1 MAKVAKDRLDAVRKY
16 LQQVFPGWALAER
29 WDDDHEAQT
38 FLLKKPRESLHLLK
52 VSRAVL
58 EEHPPARLPIV
69 LEGHQVASALKK
81 ADKHRLMLT
90 QRGLHQI

>member
-1 MAKVAKDRLDAVRKY
+1 MAKVANDRLEAVRKY
-16 LQQVFPGWALAER
+16 LQEVFPGWALAES

-38 FLLKKPRESLHLLK
+38 FMLKKPRESLHLLK

-58 EEHPPARLPIV
+58 EQHPPARLPIV
-69 LEGHQVASALKK
+69 LEGHQVASALRR

>member
-1 MAKVAKDRLDAVRKY
+1 MAKVAKDRLDAVREY

-52 VSRAVL
+52 VSRAVF
-58 EEHPPARLPIV
+58 EQHTPARLPVV

-81 ADKHRLMLT
+81 ADKHRLLLT

>member
-1 MAKVAKDRLDAVRKY
+1 MARVAKERLDAVRKY

-38 FLLKKPRESLHLLK
+38 FMLKKPRESLHLLK

-58 EEHPPARLPIV
+58 EQHPPARLSIV
-69 LEGHQVASALKK
+69 LEDHQGASALRK
-81 ADKHRLMLT
+81 AHKHRLLLT
-90 QRGLHQI
+90 QRGLLQL